1 MTNLEFIEKGIKNY
15 TELIEDIKKEI
26 IDEDDPDM
34 KTVCKSN
41 LKYVEESLNHY
52 QQIKDELEIME
63 LIKNGWSSME
73 TTLAGDQIMRF
84 QNLKIDDWVK
94 LWNRLEEILLK
105 KTLEVSNEKEN
116 QS

>member
-1 MTNLEFIEKGIKNY
+1 MTNLEFINEEIERIK
-15 TELIEDIKKEI
+15 ELLEL
-26 IDEDDPDM
+26 DDVLCELSDNDY
-34 KTVCKSN
+34 KFCN
-41 LKYVEESLNHY
+41 DRLKIL
-52 QQIKDELEIME
+52 QQIKNELEIME

-105 KTLEVSNEKEN
+105 KALEVSNEKE
-116 QS
+116 S